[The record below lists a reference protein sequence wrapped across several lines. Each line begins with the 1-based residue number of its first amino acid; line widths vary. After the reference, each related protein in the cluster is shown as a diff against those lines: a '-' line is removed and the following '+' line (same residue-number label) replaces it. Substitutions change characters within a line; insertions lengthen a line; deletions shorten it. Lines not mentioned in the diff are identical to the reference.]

1 MADYLTSVEVAKRFN
16 ISLSAL
22 NTYLSRH
29 PHLRPRRRAGTSFIW
44 TLEDIERLAAWRNR
58 PISRGRKRSATSA
71 TVVT

>member
-1 MADYLTSVEVAKRFN
+1 MEYKTSVEVARQFN
-16 ISLSAL
+16 IGL
-22 NTYLSRH
+22 NTLTKYLSLH